1 MNDYMATT
9 HQDLSAT
16 VELFEKLAPLA
27 TFTGYSPDNRF
38 YLYVDGVSY
47 CYLVRSGVCKVY
59 HQSDEMLLGTL
70 QVPGFIGISGML
82 SVETG
87 LFIQTHSTSEIAI
100 ITTERARQCIAE
112 NNLWKLLA
120 RHTTRVI
127 SRLYTIN
134 TNLTAASAYE
144 VIRVQLLELMNEPTE
159 YKNNVSAA
167 HYIRQKTGLS
177 RSSIMKILAQLRKG
191 NYIRIEN
198 GTLKEIYRLPHKY

>member
-1 MNDYMATT
+1 
-9 HQDLSAT
+9 
-16 VELFEKLAPLA
+16 
-27 TFTGYSPDNRF
+27 
-38 YLYVDGVSY
+38 
-47 CYLVRSGVCKVY
+47 
-59 HQSDEMLLGTL
+59 
-70 QVPGFIGISGML
+70 
-82 SVETG
+82 
-87 LFIQTHSTSEIAI
+87 
-100 ITTERARQCIAE
+100 
-112 NNLWKLLA
+112 
-120 RHTTRVI
+120 VI